1 MANQIRILTLEK
13 MIFFQN
19 KDKRLKTFKQEDLT
33 IKMKDLMILI
43 GRI

>member
-1 MANQIRILTLEK
+1 MANQIRTLTLEK

-19 KDKRLKTFKQEDLT
+19 KDKRLKTFKRKDLT
-33 IKMKDLMILI
+33 IKMKDLTILR